1 VTCIIDLKEAYR
13 LFWIVKGHI
22 AESDQTALDSYDGYF
37 KRIWID
43 GSNGAPLSDYEEGF
57 EIAWNK
63 KMHSITCLS
72 KG

>member
-1 VTCIIDLKEAYR
+1 M
-13 LFWIVKGHI
+13 FWIVKGHI

-63 KMHSITCLS
+63 KMHSIT
-72 KG
+72 

>member
-57 EIAWNK
+57 ELAWKRKCSGMN
-63 KMHSITCLS
+63 
-72 KG
+72 

>member
-1 VTCIIDLKEAYR
+1 MTCIIDLKEAYR